1 MIGSRSN
8 VKSNEP
14 KMFETARTA
23 FTPGFFNTR
32 TNRNNSIAPAGT
44 QMSKTFENYIRA
56 RERAENAAKEKIDK
70 LNLMALNKIKHQKLA
85 EKANKNNEAEKQAV
99 MEKHQEKLKAAKFR
113 KD

>member
-1 MIGSRSN
+1 MGGFGVHFR
-8 VKSNEP
+8 VHGAGGGGGAGEAQGRH
-14 KMFETARTA
+14 EQQGEGQARA
-23 FTPGFFNTR
+23 
-32 TNRNNSIAPAGT
+32 A
-44 QMSKTFENYIRA
+44 RA